1 MEKTELRTDV
11 DRLRTYTG
19 PRWDADRVHLVQSAR
34 DRTPDGR
41 HVVTYESLDE
51 WVPLYQE

>member
-41 HVVTYESLDE
+41 QVVTYESLDE